1 MRRLLTLLLLPV
13 LLLAGC
19 ADGDDPADPDAS
31 GTAGAATALADV
43 TVTGEE
49 GEKPSVEF
57 DAPLALEEAAAT
69 VVTAG
74 DGAAVEDGQQV
85 RAHLVTYDGATG
97 QELESSWEQESP
109 VGFPMDSTQINPA
122 LYDGILGAAVGS
134 RLLIGV
140 PPQSEDAGTALVVL
154 DVLDARVVP
163 TRAQGE
169 PVSPPEGEGLPTV
182 TLADDGAP
190 TITLPEGE
198 PPTDLVI
205 QQLIAGEGPPVEQGQ
220 RITVQYTGV
229 TWPGGEVFDSTW
241 ENGRTAQFAI
251 GVGQVIPGWDAG
263 LVGQPVG
270 SQVLLVI
277 PPDQGYGPQGQPSA
291 GIEGTDTLVFVVDIL
306 DAY

>member
-1 MRRLLTLLLLPV
+1 MRRLLVLLLLPV

-19 ADGDDPADPDAS
+19 AGGDDSATPD
-31 GTAGAATALADV
+31 GTGAAALADV

-57 DAPLALEEAAAT
+57 EAPLTLEDAAAT
-69 VVTAG
+69 VVTEG
-74 DGAAVEDGQQV
+74 DGAAVEEGQQV

-122 LYDGILGAAVGS
+122 LYEGILGAAVGS

-140 PPQSEDAGTALVVL
+140 PPQAEGTSTALVVL

-169 PVSPPEGEGLPTV
+169 PVTPPEGLPTV

-190 TITLPEGE
+190 TITIPDAE

-205 QQLIAGEGPPVEQGQ
+205 QQLIAGEGPLVEQGQ

-251 GVGQVIPGWDAG
+251 GVGQVIPGWDTG

-277 PPDQGYGPQGQPSA
+277 PPDQGYGPEGQPDA

>member
-1 MRRLLTLLLLPV
+1 MRRLLVLLLLPV

-19 ADGDDPADPDAS
+19 AGGDDPATPD
-31 GTAGAATALADV
+31 GTGAAALADV

-57 DAPLALEEAAAT
+57 EAPLILDDAAAT
-69 VVTAG
+69 VVTEG
-74 DGAAVEDGQQV
+74 DGAAVEEGQQV

-122 LYDGILGAAVGS
+122 LYEGILGAAVGS

-140 PPQSEDAGTALVVL
+140 PPQTEGASTALVVL

-163 TRAQGE
+163 TRAEGE
-169 PVSPPEGEGLPTV
+169 PVTPPEGLPTV

-190 TITLPEGE
+190 TITIPDAE

-205 QQLIAGEGPPVEQGQ
+205 QQLITGEGPLVEQGQ

-251 GVGQVIPGWDAG
+251 GVGQVIPGWDTG

-277 PPDQGYGPQGQPSA
+277 PPDQGYGPEGQPDA